1 MTSASAELRD
11 LRQQLR
17 VWRRGRADTR
27 LVDALSDAYIAL
39 FTTAMLSSM
48 AVSVVVNVRDVA
60 GQDCTSASCTDARAA
75 LPWLFGLSL
84 VAGALAGARLLGPML
99 VSPAVATWL
108 LPTPVDRRALL
119 RNRLAGTGAVAL
131 VVSAV
136 LAAGAGT
143 LAGFARAEV
152 VSYAAC
158 VGAACLLGIGVAALC
173 QVARSRLA
181 QVLTWLLAAAV
192 WTGLLLIT
200 FDAVPAAASAARS
213 GTGWGIA
220 VAVLAGLALVATQR
234 AYAGLPRLGR
244 DQLTPGGSLVP
255 GLSGA
260 LAGLDFAL
268 VYDVLIAR
276 HWKSR
281 STVRTVRGRG
291 FGPSAL
297 AWREV
302 VRLRRTPQVVVVLA
316 ASLVLPYL
324 GGTLGLGRADL
335 LVATTT
341 GFLASTGLFSSLRV
355 LSRTPSLV
363 RCLPFS
369 PAQVRLACLS
379 VPAAV
384 VLAWALAGV
393 PALGHAVGVPDGDA
407 VILGVAVGLTAVT
420 AVVRWVTGR
429 PPDYQLPLVTSPM
442 GAVPTSLYVSAARG
456 FDALLLGSAPLLIA
470 PTVTGAEI
478 SIALDA
484 LVLAVLLNR
493 K

>member
-1 MTSASAELRD
+1 MSTASAELRE
-11 LRQQLR
+11 LRRQIR
-17 VWRRGRADTR
+17 VWRRGRADLR
-27 LVDALSDAYIAL
+27 LLEALSDAYIAL
-39 FTTAMLSSM
+39 FTTAMLTSM

-60 GQDCTSASCTDARAA
+60 GEECTSSACTDARAA
-75 LPWLFGLSL
+75 LPWLFGVSL

-108 LPTPVDRRALL
+108 LPTPVDRRVLL

-131 VVSAV
+131 VTSAV

-143 LAGFARAEV
+143 LAGFPRADV

-158 VGAACLLGIGVAALC
+158 VGAACLLAVGVAAVC
-173 QVARSRLA
+173 QVARSRAA

-192 WTGLLLIT
+192 WTGLVLLT
-200 FDAVPAAASAARS
+200 LDAVPAAASAARS
-213 GTGWGIA
+213 GTGWA
-220 VAVLAGLALVATQR
+220 VAVAVIVGLALVATQR

-276 HWKSR
+276 HWRSR

-291 FGPSAL
+291 TGPSAL

-302 VRLRRTPQVVVVLA
+302 VRLRRTPQVLVVLA
-316 ASLVLPYL
+316 ASLVVPYL

-363 RCLPFS
+363 RCLPLTA
-369 PAQVRLACLS
+369 AQVRTACLS

-384 VLAWALAGV
+384 VVAWALAGV
-393 PALGHAVGVPDGDA
+393 PALGHALEVPDREA
-407 VILGVAVGLTAVT
+407 VTLALAVGLTAVT

-478 SIALDA
+478 SVALDA
-484 LVLAVLLNR
+484 VVLAVLLNR